1 MAGEGTELGFDAA
14 EFRSV
19 IRATMVMG
27 SPNRALDKATF
38 RWDKV
43 RHYDP
48 QSPAGEPYDW
58 SSVAEGDLSQDDVV
72 VDEVAVEYAAG
83 RTIEGTTVGQFV
95 PLRAEL
101 TMLDVDW
108 DLVVGANWVLLHGLP
123 WGVAAET
130 VTALFSV
137 DVYTLYLERQV

>member
-1 MAGEGTELGFDAA
+1 MAGAGTDLGFPAG
-14 EFRSV
+14 EFRDA
-19 IRATMVMG
+19 IRAAMVMG
-27 SPNRALDKATF
+27 SPNRTLDKATF

-48 QSPAGEPYDW
+48 QSPAGEPYSW
-58 SSVAEGDLSQDDVV
+58 ASVPDEDLSRADVV
-72 VDEVAVEYAAG
+72 LDEVAVEYAAG

-101 TMLDVDW
+101 TMLDVDR
-108 DLVVGANWVLLHGLP
+108 DLVVGANWVLLHGIP
-123 WGVAAET
+123 WAIAAET

-137 DVYTLYLERQV
+137 DVYTLYVERQ